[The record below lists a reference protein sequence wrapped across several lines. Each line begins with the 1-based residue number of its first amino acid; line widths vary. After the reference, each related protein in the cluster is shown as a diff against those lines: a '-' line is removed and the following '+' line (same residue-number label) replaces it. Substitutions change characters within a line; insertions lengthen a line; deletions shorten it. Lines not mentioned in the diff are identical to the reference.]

1 MAEIGDKMSAG
12 GDGRNMGLSSE
23 IGIGT
28 RIWLA
33 RAADAMKSTLLRFT
47 TDCPSAL
54 KTGIFC

>member
-1 MAEIGDKMSAG
+1 MSAG

-33 RAADAMKSTLLRFT
+33 QAPDASRGALL
-47 TDCPSAL
+47 CYAL
-54 KTGIFC
+54 KCFAALEQEVVAKEIANA

>member
-1 MAEIGDKMSAG
+1 MSAG

-33 RAADAMKSTLLRFT
+33 QAADARKGALLCYAPKCFA
-47 TDCPSAL
+47 AL
-54 KTGIFC
+54 EQEFFAKGIENA